1 LEEEGLRLQELER
14 GQAQALSE
22 LQELPA
28 MKSRL
33 EEIALLMAGLS
44 DIQDKQAK
52 LKEVQQQHKELQE
65 EWRVKNA
72 QRMQQEEKFTA
83 LEAKRRAIRER
94 RETLEGE
101 EQMAE
106 GLEEELLSLERIRD
120 RAEQDQAQR
129 QELASLLAQQGKAVG
144 PEDLRRALSHK
155 LLEIHEEGEP
165 CPVCGNQPWEP
176 QTELGGP
183 DSAPKIDLEL
193 AAKVSLLQKNLPETP
208 ITFDQEG
215 YQALMEAKKARHTQK
230 EELKSLV
237 IELEELDR
245 SYEALRDRL
254 SALDIQMVEIRSRG
268 EGAKERIEDLE
279 AGDWPRV
286 DPVILKGEEQQLK
299 DLVSSREKAGQEA
312 QQQLEKQRVLLEERT
327 QQLTAEASEVDDRE
341 IKIRHEL
348 QKAGLEVPED
358 LESLFGEVFQKERAK
373 AEVEKFTRDQQQ
385 LENRM
390 GNLGRDG
397 SQVTEDPLAELREVQ
412 AELARAKDQREG
424 VQEGWVRLEAA
435 LQGLKDRLEQ
445 RAALFEQRV
454 ELIQQQEIWEKLA
467 LTLSGQKGKKVR
479 FSAFVLQFFLQ
490 DILLLAN
497 ARLKGLSRGQYQF
510 RLKTNNQ
517 DRRKKG
523 GLDLVI
529 FDSYCGEERRPQ
541 TLSGGEKFLASLA
554 LALGL
559 SDGFTLRQGGR
570 NLDALFIDEGFGTLD
585 EEALDRAL
593 TVLDEIRSGRVIG
606 LISHVRGLQER
617 IPAVVQVFKTPEGSR
632 LQFSS

>member
-65 EWRVKNA
+65 EWRVKNT
-72 QRMQQEEKFTA
+72 QRMQQEEKITA
-83 LEAKRRAIRER
+83 LEAKRQAIRER

-254 SALDIQMVEIRSRG
+254 SALDIQMAEIRSRG

-286 DPVILKGEEQQLK
+286 DPAILKGEEQQLK

-358 LESLFGEVFQKERAK
+358 LESLFGEVFHKERPK
-373 AEVEKFTRDQQQ
+373 LKWRSS
-385 LENRM
+385 
-390 GNLGRDG
+390 LGTNNNWKTGWGTSGAMVLR
-397 SQVTEDPLAELREVQ
+397 SQKIPWRSSGRCR

-445 RAALFEQRV
+445 RAALFEQRA